1 MRLIQRELEDLKEA
15 RQRESRQAEEDREEL
30 IIFRDRCNK
39 LEEEN
44 ELRQGRV
51 IILFLPS
58 PFINVR
64 KLNC

>member
-1 MRLIQRELEDLKEA
+1 MRLMQRELEDLKEA
-15 RQRESRQAEEDREEL
+15 RQREARQAQDDREEL

-51 IILFLPS
+51 IILLFPRL
-58 PFINVR
+58 FNA
-64 KLNC
+64 

>member
-1 MRLIQRELEDLKEA
+1 MRLMQRELEDLKEV
-15 RQRESRQAEEDREEL
+15 RQRETRQAEEDREEL

-51 IILFLPS
+51 IILLCLHLLY
-58 PFINVR
+58 VWR
-64 KLNC
+64 LNC